1 MCISF
6 PSLTVQIYPLGQIRS
21 AEWGE
26 TVRKRA
32 GNSGVQIPNNR
43 HLNQGLSQQKTIGI
57 CPKANAERN
66 LLAVLDWQAA
76 TDTEAACSAL
86 LALDLV
92 DGVLA
97 KTRRVLLQALLQ
109 PLGNSTLGVDGS
121 PVVEVTCLRALK
133 PDIFGVLVLG
143 HDALAS

>member
-1 MCISF
+1 M
-6 PSLTVQIYPLGQIRS
+6 
-21 AEWGE
+21 
-26 TVRKRA
+26 
-32 GNSGVQIPNNR
+32 
-43 HLNQGLSQQKTIGI
+43 
-57 CPKANAERN
+57 
-66 LLAVLDWQAA
+66 AVLDWQAA
-76 TDTEAACSAL
+76 PGTEATCAAL

-109 PLGNSTLGVDGS
+109 PLRNSTLGVDRS